1 MKEWVISV
9 TASLLIVVLI
19 SVIIPEGKTSRIVNS
34 VLSSVF
40 LLTVFSPLIKT
51 ANGFINSDENV
62 NSQSVYLQTEYIEF
76 VAAKNVE
83 NKKQIYIDFLKKY
96 GINDVSMQ
104 IEYSVN
110 GFDGVSISKID
121 VVLKSSELNN
131 SDVSEKDV
139 IKSVSDYFN
148 CESVTVVYNE

>member
-1 MKEWVISV
+1 MKEWVLSV

-19 SVIIPEGKTSRIVNS
+19 SVIIPEGKTSRVLNS
-34 VLSSVF
+34 VLSMVF

-51 ANGFINSDENV
+51 ANGFVNSAEYV
-62 NSQSVYLQTEYIEF
+62 NSQSVYLQTDYIEF

-110 GFDGVSISKID
+110 GFDGVSISKIN
-121 VVLKSSELNN
+121 VVLKSSEINN
-131 SDVSEKDV
+131 SDISEKDV

-148 CESVTVVYNE
+148 CKSVTVVCNE